1 MAWSCSSWFLWY
13 KRCISTGYSRSFL
26 ILSFM
31 SCKNVKRLVFS
42 QKEILFSSRYG
53 AQSTQFSAT
62 NCCVCKKNQF
72 RKTANLHHS
81 EKKICQKM
89 LELWI
94 QGQKGLW
101 ILKWRKSWLTWT
113 VVQEWTLSWRLKDK
127 RLLAWASQ
135 TLTTSPWALPLCIL
149 MLGRPF
155 TGLVVIPLRVGIEK
169 NIFDVRIINNYSPP
183 NKLCRPAPFHSLWHA
198 LKWRKLVQW
207 LHKWSKR
214 DSIHLRLGRSGICRR
229 LGRCA

>member
-1 MAWSCSSWFLWY
+1 MVPNLLNLARPIAVFAEKTNLE
-13 KRCISTGYSRSFL
+13 KRPICNT
-26 ILSFM
+26 
-31 SCKNVKRLVFS
+31 VKRRFV
-42 QKEILFSSRYG
+42 K
-53 AQSTQFSAT
+53 
-62 NCCVCKKNQF
+62 
-72 RKTANLHHS
+72 
-81 EKKICQKM
+81 KM
-89 LELWI
+89 LELRI

-101 ILKWRKSWLTWT
+101 ILKWRRIWLTWT

-135 TLTTSPWALPLCIL
+135 TLTTSPWALPFCIL

-198 LKWRKLVQW
+198 FKWRKLVQW

-214 DSIHLRLGRSGICRR
+214 DSIHLRLERSGICRR